1 MLKTIRA
8 AAAAALFL
16 AAVPAM
22 ADEVEQT
29 LQAAL
34 DAYRA
39 GDVATAQQEVDF
51 AASLLAKMKAESL
64 AAYLPDALEG
74 WQITEENAGA
84 QMAAMMGGGLVA
96 NRSYQ
101 GPDGENVDITLMAD
115 NPMVASL
122 GAMFGN
128 AALAGS
134 MGEMRRI
141 AGQRA
146 VVTPDGEI
154 NAMVA
159 NRFLV
164 QVAGSATVE
173 DKESYFG
180 AIDFEA
186 LGQF

>member
-1 MLKTIRA
+1 MKTILRA
-8 AAAAALFL
+8 AAVLAVLAQPAA
-16 AAVPAM
+16 
-22 ADEVEQT
+22 ADEVEET
-29 LQAAL
+29 LEAAL
-34 DAYRA
+34 EAYRA
-39 GDVATAQQEVDF
+39 GDVATAQAEVDF

-64 AAYLPDALEG
+64 AAYLPEPLEG
-74 WQITEENAGA
+74 WEMTEENAGA

-96 NRSYQ
+96 NRSYR
-101 GPDGENVDITLMAD
+101 GPGGDVDITLMAD

-122 GAMFGN
+122 GAMLSN

-146 VVTPDGEI
+146 IVTADGEI

-164 QVAGSATVE
+164 QIGGSAPVE
-173 DKESYFG
+173 AKEAYFG
-180 AIDFEA
+180 AIDFGA
-186 LGQF
+186 LSGF